1 VTGAIRNLDTKVIRI
16 LCVIETLGR
25 GGGAEQLVFSLAPE
39 LRKLNVEVEFVDLFS
54 WPDDLGHDLE
64 FMGFRVHRLNI
75 THRWSLLEG
84 LVKLRRI
91 VKGGRFDILWGHLY
105 FGNLYVQLAQ
115 LLPKDIK
122 SIITLHSEGYY
133 SQPPTSV
140 FAKIK
145 TYIEGF
151 LNSRADMRVGVSNA
165 VADDYQAYFGWNDVQ
180 VVYNGVSTLKI
191 PTQINFD
198 QRRAIRLSFGF
209 SADDFLIV
217 VPARLVNKKGHIYLL
232 QALEILNADEKS
244 LSKAIFAGVK
254 GGAYTNIKSFISEHQ
269 LGGVVSIREPLA
281 HPELFNLIL
290 AADVVVLPSLRE
302 PFGIGAAEA
311 MTTGVPVVLTKVD
324 GFIELVGNSGCVLMV
339 QPGSP
344 KELADAIRRLI
355 NDPGFA
361 AELGARGRGR
371 ILDNFD
377 ISVCA
382 AAWRDK
388 FLSVANQ

>member
-1 VTGAIRNLDTKVIRI
+1 MTGAIRNLDTKVIRI

-54 WPDDLGHDLE
+54 WPDDLGRDLE
-64 FMGFRVHRLNI
+64 SMGFLVHRLNI

-91 VKGGRFDILWGHLY
+91 VKGGRFDLLWGHLY

-115 LLPKDIK
+115 LLYRNIQT
-122 SIITLHSEGYY
+122 IVTLHSEGYS
-133 SQPPTSV
+133 SQPPRSV
-140 FAKIK
+140 FAKIQ

-151 LNSRADMRVGVSNA
+151 FNSRANLRVGVSRA
-165 VADDYQAYFGWNDVQ
+165 VAEDYQAYFGWNGVQ
-180 VVYNGVSTLKI
+180 VVYNGVSTLNI
-191 PTQINFD
+191 PTQISCD
-198 QRRAIRLSFGF
+198 ECCAIRFGYGF
-209 SADDFLIV
+209 SPEDFVIV

-232 QALEILNADEKS
+232 RALEILNADKKFS
-244 LSKAIFAGVK
+244 LKTIFVGVK
-254 GGAYTNIKSFISEHQ
+254 GGAYTELKTFISERQ
-269 LGGVVSIREPLA
+269 LGSVVCIKEPLA
-281 HPELFNLIL
+281 HPDLFNLML

-302 PFGIGAAEA
+302 PFGIAAAEA

-324 GFIELVGNSGCVLMV
+324 GFIELVGSSECALMV
-339 QPGSP
+339 QPESP
-344 KELADAIRRLI
+344 QELADAIRRLVTE
-355 NDPGFA
+355 PKFGT
-361 AELGARGRGR
+361 ELGARGRRR

-382 AAWRDK
+382 AAWRDQ